1 MPMIIGRDS
10 QLARRV
16 SAGLAAF
23 SLAAL
28 TGCTGTSVRPGEM
41 GLKYIVLNE
50 PALETQ
56 VRPEGFYFQ
65 WPWNDMVIYDV
76 TWQSR
81 DEEVAVLTADDLHV
95 PTTVTVTFRPEGE
108 RLHDLHTSIGREY
121 YEDVIRPEFVTIVR
135 SEFALHKHNDLA
147 REGPKIEEE
156 VLKKLKAVL
165 EGKPLQVEQVAIKHI
180 QYDQLV
186 TRSISD
192 KLAMEQRAKQK
203 EFELKVAERDAEIA
217 RTKAKGLSDAVAIR
231 AEGDSKAIVL
241 RGQAQAQAQEAITK
255 TLSPQYIQYKAFEG
269 NNTRYYFVPIGK
281 DGLPLILNAE
291 AEPASGRSR

>member
-1 MPMIIGRDS
+1 MTDQKTKTPRGI
-10 QLARRV
+10 
-16 SAGLAAF
+16 GLALMAL
-23 SLAAL
+23 LAT
-28 TGCTGTSVRPGEM
+28 TGCAGTTVKPGEM
-41 GLKYIVLNE
+41 GLKYVVLDE
-50 PALETQ
+50 PALQAE

-95 PTTVTVTFRPEGE
+95 PTTVTVTFRPESK
-108 RLHDLHTSIGREY
+108 RLHDLHTLIGPTY
-121 YEDVIRPEFVTIVR
+121 YEDVIRPALVTLAR

-147 REGPKIEEE
+147 REGPKIEQE
-156 VLKKLKAVL
+156 VLKKLRELLK
-165 EGKPLQVEQVAIKHI
+165 GKPLELEQVAIKHI

-192 KLAMEQRAKQK
+192 KLAMEQKAKQK

-217 RTKAKGLSDAVAIR
+217 RTRAKGISDAVAIR

-241 RGQAQAQAQEAITK
+241 RGEAQAKAQEAIDK
-255 TLSPQYIQYKAFEG
+255 TLTQKYIQYRAFEG
-269 NNTRYYFVPIGK
+269 DNTRYYFVPIGK
-281 DGLPLILNAE
+281 DGLPLIVNAE
-291 AEPASGRSR
+291 AAPSSGRRK